1 MKRSK
6 VKRIGEVSLSAIE
19 DAWQRRATE
28 AAIDAVRRLFK
39 TDGAEPPIIPP
50 ATPLGRLGNVELGWI
65 VAATLFGWIST
76 RAEQAIA
83 ENINSELCL
92 RITGATIEP
101 WDAGAV
107 ASILPELAEISDLDW
122 TKPLSAWSREQM
134 VEFLATAMRLIR
146 KAEVARDLSERAIT
160 GRSTAAVIARE
171 TCATAGGSLTIPGD
185 FDDDLSNIPF

>member
-6 VKRIGEVSLSAIE
+6 VRIGEVSLSAIE

-28 AAIDAVRRLFK
+28 AAIEAVCRLFK

-65 VAATLFGWIST
+65 VAAALFGWIST
-76 RAEQAIA
+76 RAEQAVA

-134 VEFLATAMRLIR
+134 VEFLATAMQLIL

-185 FDDDLSNIPF
+185 PDDDLSNIPF